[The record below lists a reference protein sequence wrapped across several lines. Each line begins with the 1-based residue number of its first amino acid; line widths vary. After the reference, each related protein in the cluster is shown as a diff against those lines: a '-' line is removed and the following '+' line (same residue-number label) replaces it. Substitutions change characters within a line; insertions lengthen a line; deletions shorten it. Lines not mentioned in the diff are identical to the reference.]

1 MSDTYQLSLIQK
13 NLNELK
19 DRLPEARASFYE
31 KLFLID
37 PSVKSIFSGIE
48 SLDHSKFVNMLSTLA
63 RAKDLDKIAI
73 AIQALGKRHAR
84 YGVSPYHFESVK
96 QCLMAVLHEF
106 LADRLTAEA
115 KQAWSDVYDEVT
127 GLMLKEIT
135 PQEYSQ
141 GKQKQSIK
149 VDVHAD
155 SQLLE
160 NIGGAERIT
169 PVHRRFY
176 DWIFDDAWLG
186 PFFYGKDKETLI
198 RKQTEFMMSCF
209 GGPNNFTGETPA
221 IAHMHMF
228 IDDEIFNL
236 RQFHLH
242 RCILE
247 EGFSEEIAQRW
258 IRVDESFRQAMVRS
272 KPSECVMRCVGQM
285 PIMVKKP
292 TGYPWPLTEKLR
304 KQG

>member
-1 MSDTYQLSLIQK
+1 MSNIYQLSLIQK
-13 NLNELK
+13 NLDELK
-19 DRLPEARASFYE
+19 DRLPEARVSFYE

-63 RAKDLDKIAI
+63 RAKNLDKIAI
-73 AIQALGKRHAR
+73 AIQSLGKRHAN
-84 YGVSPYHFESVK
+84 YGVSPYHFESVR
-96 QCLMAVLHEF
+96 QCLMAVLREF
-106 LADRLTAEA
+106 LGEQLTTEA
-115 KQAWSDVYDEVT
+115 QQAWCEVFDEVT

-135 PQEYSQ
+135 PLEYSQ
-141 GKQKQSIK
+141 GNQKRVIK
-149 VDVHAD
+149 VANHAD
-155 SQLLE
+155 SQLLDD
-160 NIGGAERIT
+160 IGGAECIT

-198 RKQTEFMMSCF
+198 RKQTEFMVSCF
-209 GGPNNFTGETPA
+209 GGPSNFSGETPA

-228 IDDEIFNL
+228 IDEEIFNL

-247 EGFSEEIAQRW
+247 EGFSDEITERW
-258 IRVDESFRQAMVRS
+258 IGVDESFRQAMVRS
-272 KPSECVMRCVGQM
+272 KLSECVVRCVGQM
-285 PIMVKKP
+285 PISVKKP
-292 TGYPWPLTEKLR
+292 KAYPWPLIEKNPSV
-304 KQG
+304 G